1 MERDKELS
9 KLVNVLRR
17 TARMAM
23 HGEWTGSSEDAA
35 AFCVDK
41 YNRVLTRL
49 RELEPAVAPIFEQ
62 LPDKSSLT
70 VDGTGESLEHN
81 CPGHQKNNFN
91 IKQNKDHCDQVKLD
105 REALARSAHRILAT
119 LVWHHLRARVL
130 ALADKL
136 RKHNIA
142 HSEASRDYEHQQDW
156 QVVVKTKFHY

>member
-62 LPDKSSLT
+62 LADKSSLT
-70 VDGTGESLEHN
+70 VVAMACRQLAAYFDDEAPRERGAWGGGDWKGVWADPRAGIWVDKRAFKEFWAKSARDIEDLGEFIRERIEEWVSQHKSDPEKPKTD
-81 CPGHQKNNFN
+81 PGEPK
-91 IKQNKDHCDQVKLD
+91 
-105 REALARSAHRILAT
+105 AG
-119 LVWHHLRARVL
+119 
-130 ALADKL
+130 
-136 RKHNIA
+136 
-142 HSEASRDYEHQQDW
+142 
-156 QVVVKTKFHY
+156 